1 MKCLLALIALLF
13 SLTLADYPLYIDELG
28 DLVSD
33 ADERMLD
40 VLDDDE
46 FTPRSQLKS
55 QFDEILNRQSPAVQ
69 TAYQAIVTREEAERM
84 SKDMRKSQKYQARG
98 LDSIYQQVLSIE
110 SDLSLSEN
118 QCFLLV
124 VSLIVLL
131 SELSLAEYP
140 LYIDE
145 LADIVNW
152 EDERILEQLED
163 DVYTP
168 RYELLASVKE
178 ILERQHPAL
187 QAAYKA
193 LITNM
198 ENTRAARVAHMLR
211 QHEMRGTSDLFRRI
225 LDVQGDLRLSQSD
238 AKKLMRDLKR
248 MLY

>member
-1 MKCLLALIALLF
+1 MK
-13 SLTLADYPLYIDELG
+13 
-28 DLVSD
+28 
-33 ADERMLD
+33 
-40 VLDDDE
+40 
-46 FTPRSQLKS
+46 
-55 QFDEILNRQSPAVQ
+55 
-69 TAYQAIVTREEAERM
+69 
-84 SKDMRKSQKYQARG
+84 
-98 LDSIYQQVLSIE
+98 
-110 SDLSLSEN
+110 
-118 QCFLLV
+118 CFLLV